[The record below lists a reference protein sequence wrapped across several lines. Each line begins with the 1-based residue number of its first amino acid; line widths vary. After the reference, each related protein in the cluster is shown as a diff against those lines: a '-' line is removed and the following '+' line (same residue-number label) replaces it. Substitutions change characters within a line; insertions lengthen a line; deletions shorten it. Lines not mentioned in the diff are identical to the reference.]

1 MRELLATIVAFAT
14 VLLAASIDCENFSLK
29 WAFHPKFSGLQ
40 IQDPNEYSCYAYEDN
55 YPAFQNQL
63 QRAIIFNSVSSIS
76 CLYYEKELNF
86 VCHHIDSDDRSFYS
100 KVDSSFV
107 VNLYR
112 AYNVNGSV
120 KPLPGQ
126 DR

>member
-1 MRELLATIVAFAT
+1 MRKLLATIVAFAT
-14 VLLAASIDCENFSLK
+14 VLLAASIDCEKFSLK

-40 IQDPNEYSCYAYEDN
+40 IQDPNEYSCYAHEDN
-55 YPAFQNQL
+55 YAAFQNQL
-63 QRAIIFNSVSSIS
+63 QQAIIFNSGSSIS

-86 VCHHIDSDDRSFYS
+86 VCHHIDSENRAYYS

-107 VNLYR
+107 VNLFK
-112 AYNVNGSV
+112 AFKVNGSV